1 MSITFTH
8 TCCLGH
14 AALPAAPCLL
24 TTASSRAC
32 RSSHCSACLL
42 VALHSLQPFCSAVGY
57 TRSTKGKG
65 HIFLSMSLGIRQEHP
80 QPCCNHGTAPRGKEM
95 IWGCVSSVG
104 AAFSKEMRVGATAQ
118 GLMPAV
124 REDYSI
130 FIYCHSYCHLSS

>member
-1 MSITFTH
+1 MSVTFTH
-8 TCCLGH
+8 TRCLGH

-32 RSSHCSACLL
+32 KSSHCSACLL
-42 VALHSLQPFCSAVGY
+42 VALHSLQPLCSADGY
-57 TRSTKGKG
+57 TRSTKGTSFSPCHLGSGRSIAAVLDPWHCSKG
-65 HIFLSMSLGIRQEHP
+65 QGNGMG
-80 QPCCNHGTAPRGKEM
+80 G
-95 IWGCVSSVG
+95 VSSVG